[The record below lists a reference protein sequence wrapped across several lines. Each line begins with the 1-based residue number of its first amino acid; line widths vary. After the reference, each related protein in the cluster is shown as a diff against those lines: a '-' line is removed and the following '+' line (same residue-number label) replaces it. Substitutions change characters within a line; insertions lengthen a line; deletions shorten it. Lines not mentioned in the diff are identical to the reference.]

1 MLQLKTEQKKEN
13 GEEKRETLS
22 WIRLCHYKNK
32 NHAIETHFILIFFF
46 NKLVKNNTGYRAVT
60 PLKKMI
66 FSLQQMPSNENIN
79 SISKI
84 YKKVDKI
91 FS

>member
-32 NHAIETHFILIFFF
+32 NHAIETHFILIFF
-46 NKLVKNNTGYRAVT
+46 LT
-60 PLKKMI
+60 
-66 FSLQQMPSNENIN
+66 SLSRIIQATEL
-79 SISKI
+79 
-84 YKKVDKI
+84 
-91 FS
+91 